1 MLLINVENNNIEKA
15 LKEYK
20 RKVFKVKQ
28 IQDLRER
35 QEFVKPSVKNRSKV
49 IKAKHIQKLRDQED
63 F

>member
-1 MLLINVENNNIEKA
+1 MLHIKVEHNNIEKA

-20 RKVFKVKQ
+20 RKVSKVKQ
-28 IQDLRER
+28 IQNLRER

>member
-1 MLLINVENNNIEKA
+1 MEKA

-28 IQDLRER
+28 IQNLREG
-35 QEFVKPSVKNRSKV
+35 QEFIKPSVKNRSKV
-49 IKAKHIQKLRDQED
+49 IKAKYIQKLRDQED